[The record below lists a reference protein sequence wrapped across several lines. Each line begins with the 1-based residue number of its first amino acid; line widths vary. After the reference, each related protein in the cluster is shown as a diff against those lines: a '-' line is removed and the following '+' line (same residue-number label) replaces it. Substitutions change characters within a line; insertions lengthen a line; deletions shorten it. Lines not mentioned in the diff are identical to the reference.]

1 MKTGLFF
8 GSFNPIHIGHLIIAN
23 HFAQYAGLEHIW
35 FVVSPQNPLK
45 KTKDLLDQNHRLN
58 MVKLAI
64 ENNPALVASNVEFY
78 LPAPSYTIHTLH
90 HLETVYPKNKW
101 VMIMGGDT
109 VETLPE
115 WKDYETL
122 IEKYDM
128 LVYPRPNHNLDPASF
143 PKRIKVVND
152 VPVMEISATYIRRAI
167 RDKKNCRYLL
177 PEAVHQYIMR
187 NE

>member
-1 MKTGLFF
+1 
-8 GSFNPIHIGHLIIAN
+8 
-23 HFAQYAGLEHIW
+23 
-35 FVVSPQNPLK
+35 
-45 KTKDLLDQNHRLN
+45 
-58 MVKLAI
+58 
-64 ENNPALVASNVEFY
+64 
-78 LPAPSYTIHTLH
+78 
-90 HLETVYPKNKW
+90 
-101 VMIMGGDT
+101 MGGDT

-128 LVYPRPNHNLDPASF
+128 LVYPRPNHTLDPATF

-152 VPVMEISATYIRRAI
+152 VPVMEISATYIRHAI

-187 NE
+187 NELYS